1 MRKLLL
7 AILGIFAVIV
17 IASLF
22 QGPVSQDSNRA
33 GSKSMIPE
41 PAAPAPP
48 LTPPSPELIKE
59 RHEADIKIKRQAQE
73 EAKRLQEIAI
83 LARKNFAPQLE
94 QLFLDKL
101 SMDTSVTVSGK
112 GNEILKIRGALMG
125 RVMAYQLFNK
135 GGLSD
140 TCTALGF
147 KKVIFENS
155 IDHSSWYYTLD

>member
-1 MRKLLL
+1 MRKVFI
-7 AILGIFAVIV
+7 AVLGIFALIAVI
-17 IASLF
+17 SLI
-22 QGPVSQDSNRA
+22 QNMLPPNS

-48 LTPPSPELIKE
+48 APPPSPELIKE
-59 RHEADIKIKRQAQE
+59 RHEADLKIKRQAQE
-73 EAKRLQEIAI
+73 EAKRFQEIAT

-112 GNEILKIRGALMG
+112 NNEILKIHGVLMG

-135 GGLSD
+135 AALGD
-140 TCTALGF
+140 TCRNLGF
-147 KKVIFENS
+147 KKVIFESS
-155 IDHSSWYYTLD
+155 IDRSSWSYTLD